1 MRTPPLL
8 ADFTHIRVCKPF
20 CENSLTLPY
29 RDWLLSQPP
38 EEILNHTYEYTMRED
53 IVMCMEELEL
63 SPKQAK
69 ALLRSPCPLDDVY
82 KEFKDREVEHM
93 DTIRD
98 SIETRA
104 NDVLKRDKNRE
115 SR

>member
-1 MRTPPLL
+1 MGEKDYSTLL
-8 ADFTHIRVCKPF
+8 YDKMKVEQDK
-20 CENSLTLPY
+20 Y
-29 RDWLLSQPP
+29 RDWLLSRPP
-38 EEILNHTYEYTMRED
+38 EEILNHTYEYTIRED

-69 ALLRSPCPLDDVY
+69 ALLRFSCPLEDVY
-82 KEFKDREVEHM
+82 KEFERRETEYM

-98 SIETRA
+98 CIETRA
-104 NDVLKRDKNRE
+104 NEVIRQIKVRE